1 MGSIISSS
9 VKMIAISF
17 LLVNSSH
24 EQTLFAYSP
33 DSVRIA
39 YQVYGERKGKPPLV
53 FVHGWS
59 CDRSYWKGQLESFSK
74 HFEVIAIDLAGHGE
88 SGVGRKSWTIEAF
101 GSDVAAVVRQL
112 NLDRVILIGHSMGGD
127 VIAEAARQLK
137 GKVIGLVMLDT
148 YKKLGSG
155 RSPEQ
160 VDAFVS
166 TFRNDF
172 KDSVRNLVKSMFR
185 PDSDSTLVNWVASD
199 MSSAPPAIAID
210 ALDHAFSYSRQM
222 PHTLEELKLPV
233 IAINSDNAPTDIASM
248 EHYGVKVMIMQHVGH
263 FVMMEDPEQFN
274 HLLRAAIDK
283 LTQ

>member
-9 VKMIAISF
+9 AKMIAISF
-17 LLVNSSH
+17 FLVNSSH
-24 EQTLFAYSP
+24 GQTFFAYSP
-33 DSVRIA
+33 DSIRIA
-39 YQVYGERKGKPPLV
+39 YQVYGEGKGKPALV

-59 CDRSYWKGQLESFSK
+59 CDRSYWKEQLESFSK
-74 HFEVIAIDLAGHGE
+74 QFKVIAIDLAGHGE
-88 SGVGRKSWTIEAF
+88 SGVGRKSWTMEAF

-112 NLDRVILIGHSMGGD
+112 KLDRVILIGHSMGGD
-127 VIAEAARQLK
+127 VIAEAARRLR
-137 GKVIGLVMLDT
+137 GKVIGLIMLDT

-155 RSPEQ
+155 RNPEE
-160 VDAFVS
+160 VEAFVS
-166 TFRNDF
+166 TLRNDF
-172 KDSVRNLVKSMFR
+172 KDSTRNLVKTMFR
-185 PDSDSTLVNWVASD
+185 ADSDSTLMNWVAD
-199 MSSAPPAIAID
+199 AMSSAPPSIALD
-210 ALDHAFSYSRQM
+210 ALYHAFSYSRQM

-274 HLLRAAIDK
+274 HLLRAAFDK